1 MNAPT
6 AHEEHSAMT
15 TSKNP
20 FLRTVREA
28 LSSVVALV
36 YLGACAILLI
46 WALTADAGDDASF
59 AGVIPTLATAPVSL
73 VLLVLPDHISMAVL
87 AIALGAL
94 VNAVLIGW
102 CVRTLRRGRGGSTPT
117 A

>member
-1 MNAPT
+1 MNAST
-6 AHEEHSAMT
+6 THEEHSPMT

-28 LSSVVALV
+28 LSSVVALG
-36 YLGACAILLI
+36 YLGACAILLV
-46 WALTADAGDDASF
+46 WALTVDAGDDASF